1 MPVAIT
7 DRDRKQL
14 WGLAAA
20 KCAICRHTLVEPAKA
35 EEDRDALIGEEAH
48 IVAQS
53 PGGPRAGVPLNID
66 IDSYEN
72 LILLCRNHHRVVDEQ
87 TAKYTVE
94 VLKTLKAKHEKWVH
108 SRLHTVQ
115 TYSGP
120 TRVVLEDPTRPV
132 VLPKITTGK
141 QAWNVVHKSHG
152 YMLESPDEDE
162 ASAEACDRAD
172 IFLTSARDWGE
183 VSAEVEDQGRTGIR
197 EAERSMRE
205 LLDELSSHNLVAFG
219 APVDMVLRGG
229 GGPDS
234 AWKTAVLVVR
244 PKEAVGDIDSLIVIF
259 GDLMDLP
266 SFEPASPGEPEAEMG

>member
-1 MPVAIT
+1 M
-7 DRDRKQL
+7 
-14 WGLAAA
+14 
-20 KCAICRHTLVEPAKA
+20 
-35 EEDRDALIGEEAH
+35 
-48 IVAQS
+48 
-53 PGGPRAGVPLNID
+53 
-66 IDSYEN
+66 
-72 LILLCRNHHRVVDEQ
+72 DEQ

-94 VLKTLKAKHEKWVH
+94 VLKALKTKHERWVH

-120 TRVVLEDPTRPV
+120 TRVVLKDPERPV
-132 VLPKITTGK
+132 VLPRITTGK

-162 ASAEACDRAD
+162 ASAEACDSAD
-172 IFLTSARDWGE
+172 VFLTSARDWGE
-183 VSAEVEDQGRTGIR
+183 VSLEVEDQGRTGIR

-219 APVDMVLRGG
+219 ASVDMVLRGG

-234 AWKTAVLVVR
+234 DWKTAVIVVR

-259 GDLMDLP
+259 GELMDLP
-266 SFEPASPGEPEAEMG
+266 SFEPESADERRAGMG